1 MVMNGRVI
9 LPGDVVMVDRRR
21 HRVQA
26 FDELRVQLVPRPSV
40 VARDS
45 GPAVVVVLGAAVEGH
60 DVCEVPGD
68 WVKAS
73 VVYMY

>member
-1 MVMNGRVI
+1 MNGWVV
-9 LPGDVVMVDRRR
+9 LAGDIVMVHGRR

-73 VVYMY
+73 VVYMN